1 MKKISAIMLS
11 LTLAGSI
18 LTGCANTNEPA
29 PTPEENKVLQIY
41 FVRHGKTFFNS
52 TDQVQGFADTPLT
65 EKGIEQAITLGKGLA
80 DVQFTT
86 AYTGE
91 LGRQRKTAQLILG
104 ENNNDIPQIV
114 EHVGFN
120 EWNYG
125 GYEGKMN
132 AEMWDPIFA
141 EAGAQFDPYWSEYGK
156 VLEYYGGDRALADA
170 IAKNDPIGAAET
182 YDEILER
189 AQKAMD
195 QLVEESLAAGGGN
208 VLVVSSGSQI
218 PTILELIAPGV
229 YDGSDEISNCS
240 VSIVTYQDGT
250 YTIDMIGDT
259 SYLGE

>member
-1 MKKISAIMLS
+1 MKKLLI
-11 LTLAGSI
+11 LTLTAAIAASV
-18 LTGCANTNEPA
+18 LTGCAKPA
-29 PTPEENKVLQIY
+29 EQPAETASKELTIY
-41 FVRHGKTFFNS
+41 FVRHGKTFFNT

-65 EKGIEQAITLGKGLA
+65 EKGIAQAEALGEGLA
-80 DVQFTT
+80 DVKFTT
-86 AYTGE
+86 AFTGE
-91 LGRQRKTAQLILG
+91 LGRQRKTAQLILAG
-104 ENNNDIPQIV
+104 NKNEVPVIT

-141 EAGAQFDPYWSEYGK
+141 EAGATFDPTWAEYGD

-182 YDEILER
+182 YDEILAR
-189 AQKAMD
+189 AQEGMD
-195 QLVEESLAAGGGN
+195 QLVEKSLEAGGGN

-218 PTILELIAPGV
+218 PTILELIAPGS

-240 VSIVTYQDGT
+240 VTIVHYQDGE
-250 YTIDMIGDT
+250 YTVEVIGDT
-259 SYLGE
+259 SYLGEE